1 MNETNDRRFKMRSK
15 LIRKYYLTILLIFI
29 LVQGLFGKDLPEGFV
44 YINEFIPNAV
54 IDLRYSTNH
63 NFIGKPIDGYKS
75 QKCIISK
82 KAAIALEE
90 VEKELAEYGF
100 GIKIFD
106 SYRPQRAVD
115 HFVRWAK
122 VLDDTLT
129 KSEFYPT
136 VDKKD
141 LFKKGFIASKSSHT
155 RGSTVDLTIINL
167 KDGKKL
173 DMGSNFD
180 YFGKLSW
187 VINSNITTEQQAHRA
202 LLQIIMKKN
211 GFKNYSKEWW
221 HFTLKNE
228 PFPKTYF
235 DFPVE

>member
-1 MNETNDRRFKMRSK
+1 MNKVFGKNFR
-15 LIRKYYLTILLIFI
+15 LLLFVMITTAY
-29 LVQGLFGKDLPEGFV
+29 GLFAKELPKGFV
-44 YINEFIPNAV
+44 YIDEIIPDV
-54 IDLRYSTNH
+54 TIELRYFSDH

-75 QKCIISK
+75 QKAIMSK
-82 KAAIALEE
+82 KSVLALKE
-90 VEKELAEYGF
+90 VQLELAKYGF
-100 GIKIFD
+100 GIKIYD

-122 VLDDTLT
+122 VIDDTLT
-129 KSEFYPT
+129 KSEFYPK

-141 LFKKGFIASKSSHT
+141 LFKKGFIASKSGHS

-167 KDGKKL
+167 KSKKKL

-187 VINSNITTEQQAHRA
+187 IISNDITDEQQAHRA
-202 LLQIIMKKN
+202 LLQIVMQKH

-221 HFTLKNE
+221 HFTFRNE

>member
-1 MNETNDRRFKMRSK
+1 MRSK

-54 IDLRYSTNH
+54 IDLRYSTDH

-82 KAAIALEE
+82 KAAIALKE

-141 LFKKGFIASKSSHT
+141 LFKKGFITSKSSHT

-167 KDGKKL
+167 KDEKKL

-187 VINSNITTEQQAHRA
+187 VISTDITTEQQAHRA
-202 LLQIIMKKN
+202 LLQIIMKKH